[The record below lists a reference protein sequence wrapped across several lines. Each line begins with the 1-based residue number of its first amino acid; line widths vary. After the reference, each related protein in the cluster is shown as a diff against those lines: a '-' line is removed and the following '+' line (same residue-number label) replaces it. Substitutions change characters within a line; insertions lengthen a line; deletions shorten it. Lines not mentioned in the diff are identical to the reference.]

1 MFRDADPPARAGAR
15 PMSRTGKSARLPGV
29 LVVDDEVRSQE
40 ALRRTLD
47 EEFEVF
53 TASSADEA
61 WRIMER
67 ESVQVLL
74 CDQRMPGESG
84 VGFLKRV
91 RAQWPDVV
99 RLIIS
104 GYTDSEDIIA
114 GINEAG
120 IYQYLLK
127 PWQPDTLLMAI
138 RNAAE
143 LFRLQAEN
151 QRLSLELRTSG
162 AVLRKRVEMKYER
175 VKREFG
181 LDGLARAPD
190 SPLNPVCEL
199 IGQVAPYDL
208 SVLISGES
216 GTGKEMLAR
225 AIHYQ
230 SRRADRA
237 FVVENCG
244 ALPDQLLEAELFGY
258 KRGAFTGAY
267 EDRIGLFQQADGG
280 TLFLDEIGETSPAFQ
295 VKLLRVLQEGEFRP
309 LGSPR
314 PMTVDVRV
322 IAATN
327 RDLETEVREGRFRED
342 LYYRLAI
349 VPIHVPPLRER
360 PMDIPLLAHRLL
372 EVSCRALGKDC
383 DGFTPEALAC
393 LAAYRWPGNVR
404 ELQNTILRML
414 ALTAEPQLGA
424 HLLSPRILQAPPDPG
439 HADLAEVGF
448 AGTLQDRVEA
458 LEARVLKETLI
469 RLRWNKTRAANE
481 LGLSRVGLR
490 AKLVRYGLDS
500 DGGDHGAGSGE

>member
-1 MFRDADPPARAGAR
+1 MFRDADPPARAGAH

-67 ESVQVLL
+67 ETVHIVL

-127 PWQPDTLLMAI
+127 PWQPDALLMTI

-143 LFRLQAEN
+143 LFSLQAEN

-162 AVLRKRVEMKYER
+162 PVLKKRVEMKYER

-181 LDGLARAPD
+181 LDGLTRGPG
-190 SPLNPVCEL
+190 SPLNPVCDL
-199 IGQVAPYDL
+199 VGQVAPFDL

-230 SRRADRA
+230 SRRAERA
-237 FVVENCG
+237 FVVQNCG

-342 LYYRLAI
+342 FYYRLNV
-349 VPIHVPPLRER
+349 VPVHIPALAERRE
-360 PMDIPLLAHRLL
+360 DIPVLAEHFIARFAAERRLKMPAFAPDAIA
-372 EVSCRALGKDC
+372 ALQ
-383 DGFTPEALAC
+383 
-393 LAAYRWPGNVR
+393 AYDWPGNVR
-404 ELQNTILRML
+404 QLRNIIERTVILAPNDRIGRVDVDML
-414 ALTAEPQLGA
+414 PQEILGEGGGVTHGA
-424 HLLSPRILQAPPDPG
+424 ANAMMGAP
-439 HADLAEVGF
+439 L
-448 AGTLQDRVEA
+448 R
-458 LEARVLKETLI
+458 EARETFEREYLRVQIRRFSGNISRTATFIGMERSALHRKLKI
-469 RLRWNKTRAANE
+469 
-481 LGLSRVGLR
+481 LGMVDCR
-490 AKLVRYGLDS
+490 
-500 DGGDHGAGSGE
+500 GEDEEQG

>member
-1 MFRDADPPARAGAR
+1 MNSPFKPA
-15 PMSRTGKSARLPGV
+15 ARLPAV

-53 TASSADEA
+53 TASSAEEA
-61 WRIMER
+61 WKIMER
-67 ESVQVLL
+67 ETVQVLL

-84 VGFLKRV
+84 VSFLKRV
-91 RAQWPDVV
+91 RSQWPDVL
-99 RLIIS
+99 RIIVS

-114 GINEAG
+114 GINDAG

-127 PWQPDTLLMAI
+127 PWQPDSLLMAI

-143 LFRLQAEN
+143 LYRLQAEN
-151 QRLSLELRTSG
+151 QRLSLELRTSTP
-162 AVLRKRVEMKYER
+162 VLRKRVEMKYER

-181 LDGLARAPD
+181 LDGLTRAAD
-190 SPLNPVCEL
+190 SPLGPICEL
-199 IGQVAPYDL
+199 IAQVAPFDL

-230 SRRADRA
+230 SRRADKA

-244 ALPDQLLEAELFGY
+244 ALPDELLEAELFGY

-267 EDRIGLFQQADGG
+267 EDRIGLFQHADGG

-360 PMDIPLLAHRLL
+360 PMDIPLLVERLL
-372 EVSCRALGKDC
+372 AVSQGALGKSC

-414 ALTAEPQLGA
+414 ALTTGPKLGA
-424 HLLSPRILQAPPDPG
+424 HLLSPKVLQSGTDG
-439 HADLAEVGF
+439 HDDADLAAVGF
-448 AGTLQDRVEA
+448 AGTLQERVDA

-490 AKLVRYGLDS
+490 AKLVRYGLDGDKS
-500 DGGDHGAGSGE
+500 GGVE

>member
-181 LDGLARAPD
+181 LDGLARAIISLPVPD
-190 SPLNPVCEL
+190 SPEMSTDRSKGATWAIRSHTGFSGLSGARVRPSSPNSRLTRSYFISTRFLSTGPV
-199 IGQVAPYDL
+199 VR
-208 SVLISGES
+208 S
-216 GTGKEMLAR
+216 
-225 AIHYQ
+225 
-230 SRRADRA
+230 SR
-237 FVVENCG
+237 
-244 ALPDQLLEAELFGY
+244 
-258 KRGAFTGAY
+258 
-267 EDRIGLFQQADGG
+267 
-280 TLFLDEIGETSPAFQ
+280 
-295 VKLLRVLQEGEFRP
+295 LRRWFSACRRC
-309 LGSPR
+309 SS
-314 PMTVDVRV
+314 
-322 IAATN
+322 AA
-327 RDLETEVREGRFRED
+327 
-342 LYYRLAI
+342 
-349 VPIHVPPLRER
+349 
-360 PMDIPLLAHRLL
+360 
-372 EVSCRALGKDC
+372 
-383 DGFTPEALAC
+383 
-393 LAAYRWPGNVR
+393 
-404 ELQNTILRML
+404 LRM
-414 ALTAEPQLGA
+414 AISR
-424 HLLSPRILQAPPDPG
+424 LSGCQ
-439 HADLAEVGF
+439 
-448 AGTLQDRVEA
+448 
-458 LEARVLKETLI
+458 
-469 RLRWNKTRAANE
+469 
-481 LGLSRVGLR
+481 GLSR
-490 AKLVRYGLDS
+490 YW
-500 DGGDHGAGSGE
+500 

>member
-1 MFRDADPPARAGAR
+1 
-15 PMSRTGKSARLPGV
+15 
-29 LVVDDEVRSQE
+29 
-40 ALRRTLD
+40 
-47 EEFEVF
+47 
-53 TASSADEA
+53 
-61 WRIMER
+61 
-67 ESVQVLL
+67 
-74 CDQRMPGESG
+74 
-84 VGFLKRV
+84 
-91 RAQWPDVV
+91 
-99 RLIIS
+99 
-104 GYTDSEDIIA
+104 
-114 GINEAG
+114 
-120 IYQYLLK
+120 
-127 PWQPDTLLMAI
+127 
-138 RNAAE
+138 
-143 LFRLQAEN
+143 
-151 QRLSLELRTSG
+151 
-162 AVLRKRVEMKYER
+162 
-175 VKREFG
+175 
-181 LDGLARAPD
+181 
-190 SPLNPVCEL
+190 
-199 IGQVAPYDL
+199 
-208 SVLISGES
+208 
-216 GTGKEMLAR
+216 
-225 AIHYQ
+225 
-230 SRRADRA
+230 
-237 FVVENCG
+237 
-244 ALPDQLLEAELFGY
+244 
-258 KRGAFTGAY
+258 
-267 EDRIGLFQQADGG
+267 
-280 TLFLDEIGETSPAFQ
+280 FLDEIGETSPAFQ